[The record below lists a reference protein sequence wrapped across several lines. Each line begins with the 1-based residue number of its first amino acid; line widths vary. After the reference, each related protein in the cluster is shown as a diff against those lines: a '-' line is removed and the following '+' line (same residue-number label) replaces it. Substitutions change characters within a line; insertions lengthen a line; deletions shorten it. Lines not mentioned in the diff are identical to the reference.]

1 MHNGPMSAG
10 TVAFIGCRLVGMVFL
25 VQGLGSGR
33 ILMALDA
40 LQMTARGPQLWE
52 WMLLGTFA
60 VNTVIGIVLWAGAGG
75 LASLISGTTDAA
87 ESRLANRF
95 SNAAAPAIGW
105 MIVGLST
112 WKFLDLFSLRWT
124 PTTINVDAGCLVVL
138 ALVGVALIV
147 RGKSAFVPSGGNHEF

>member
-1 MHNGPMSAG
+1 MHNGAMSAG
-10 TVAFIGCRLVGMVFL
+10 AVAFIGCRLVGLVFL

-33 ILMALDA
+33 LFMALDA

-60 VNTVIGIVLWAGAGG
+60 VNTLIGIVLWASAGG
-75 LASLISGTTDAA
+75 LASLISGTTHLA
-87 ESRLANRF
+87 ESRSANRF

-112 WKFLDLFSLRWT
+112 WKFIDLFSLPWT

-138 ALVGVALIV
+138 ALIGVTLIV
-147 RGKSAFVPSGGNHEF
+147 RGKRAFVPSRSNHEF